1 MIKCK
6 RINSVLWEIGIVL
19 FIALGASSAAT
30 INFPKAGTVPNNYV
44 LFLRSLALLRS
55 MVDNLKNIYFF
66 AKLTCFIIELLSN
79 ELLCCILSLT

>member
-30 INFPKAGTVPNNYV
+30 INFPKAGTVPNNYYY
-44 LFLRSLALLRS
+44 S
-55 MVDNLKNIYFF
+55 F
-66 AKLTCFIIELLSN
+66 ARWLYYVAWWTI
-79 ELLCCILSLT
+79 